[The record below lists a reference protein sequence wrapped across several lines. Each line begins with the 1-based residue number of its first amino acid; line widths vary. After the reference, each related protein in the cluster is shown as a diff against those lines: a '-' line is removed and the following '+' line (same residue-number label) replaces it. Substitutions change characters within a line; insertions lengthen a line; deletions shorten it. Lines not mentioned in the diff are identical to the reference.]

1 MALQFIT
8 SEKGKQ
14 KLLVDGHLF
23 FKEKQAAKTYW
34 KCEMYQKHRCRVRV
48 TKVGD
53 DIEVVK
59 GVHNHIGDAAHVE
72 ASKMHDVVRDR
83 AINSQEAPQYIISD
97 ASVGLTQ
104 AVAGHI
110 AKTDS
115 IKRTIRNIR
124 IRKHAAPAL
133 PMTRQEFVFP
143 KEYKMTKEG
152 EPFLLFDSGPTEDRI
167 IIFSTER
174 NL

>member
-48 TKVGD
+48 TTVGD
-53 DIEVVK
+53 VIEVVK

-72 ASKMHDVVRDR
+72 ASKMHDVVGDR
-83 AINSQEAPQYIISD
+83 AINSQEAPQYIISN

-124 IRKHAAPAL
+124 IRKLAAPAL
-133 PMTRQEFVFP
+133 PMT
-143 KEYKMTKEG
+143 
-152 EPFLLFDSGPTEDRI
+152 
-167 IIFSTER
+167 
-174 NL
+174 